1 MNNIPRFVWLNAF
14 IFQALWWSAVLLG
27 DQAVWLM
34 LGLLILHGYVSPS
47 RYADLAILPLAL
59 LGWLVEAEMVALGI
73 IQFQSQLALPVYM
86 LLLWIGLVWSFNHS
100 LAWLQPLPWWGLSIL
115 GAVAGGLS
123 YYAAH
128 QLGVLQWG
136 LEPWLSVIVI
146 AIHWALLLPTQ
157 LLALPYLK
165 RRLAHV

>member
-73 IQFQSQLALPVYM
+73 IQFQSQLAFPVYM

-100 LAWLQPLPWWGLSIL
+100 LAWLQPLPWWGLSVL

-128 QLGVLQWG
+128 QLGALQWG

-157 LLALPYLK
+157 LLTLPYLK